1 MESAALDTRQ
11 QAHPTVR
18 MRPRYAVP
26 DLLLGLVVI
35 VGAILLALEPL
46 FGGAA
51 IRLLIAI
58 LTLTAAGLLVHRL
71 GSGRDRLVAELSE
84 RAMTD
89 GLTGLLNRAALEE
102 RAIIELARARRDGT
116 PVSLVVL
123 DVDGFKLFND
133 ARGHP
138 AGDELLRAVADGLR
152 RETRQTDVLARL
164 GGDEFGVLLPGAG
177 EDDAAL
183 VAYRLRQIGA
193 TRAKPGSTLSVGLAS
208 SEFDTDFEGL
218 WHAADAAMYA
228 AKRAG
233 GDAVRLAAA

>member
-11 QAHPTVR
+11 HVHPTVR

-116 PVSLVVL
+116 PVSLVVWTWTASSCSTTH
-123 DVDGFKLFND
+123 GGIPR
-133 ARGHP
+133 ATSCSAPSPTGS
-138 AGDELLRAVADGLR
+138 AGK
-152 RETRQTDVLARL
+152 
-164 GGDEFGVLLPGAG
+164 
-177 EDDAAL
+177 
-183 VAYRLRQIGA
+183 
-193 TRAKPGSTLSVGLAS
+193 RAKPTCSLVSAVTSSAS
-208 SEFDTDFEGL
+208 SCPVR
-218 WHAADAAMYA
+218 
-228 AKRAG
+228 AKMTR
-233 GDAVRLAAA
+233 R